1 MTGGSTTWYWTNS
14 EFLVSEYFELE
25 KMTSQIQHE
34 YIKTVS
40 CQKTSL
46 DVLDW
51 DPRTDFNSDLKTYPL
66 IPGPAKVY
74 LASVSSLLKHRANFK
89 DEYFKTKKCGR
100 VDLTILA
107 PSMIPDSMQSLVLDA
122 RMITKMIRAGVLRYV
137 LKCSSFYVNIIG
149 LRNVNL
155 TSI

>member
-1 MTGGSTTWYWTNS
+1 
-14 EFLVSEYFELE
+14 
-25 KMTSQIQHE
+25 MTSQIQHE

-122 RMITKMIRAGVLRYV
+122 RMITKMIRTGVLRYV
-137 LKCSSFYVNIIG
+137 LKYSSFYVNIIG

-155 TSI
+155 TYV